1 MKSRLYLLI
10 LTAALFLCACHG
22 KQLEPT
28 VYDSPAETAYATTE
42 TVPATTETVP
52 MTTEAEKPLH
62 SELYLPDCS
71 VEQLLT
77 YFKEVVLHAE
87 YSHGDGDASLVQKW
101 LTPISFW
108 IYGDPTEE
116 DLSVLNDLFAQFN
129 QIPGFPGF
137 CAAETEGS
145 ENLRISF
152 LDRNSF
158 RDQFSGAVNG
168 EDAWG
173 ATEFWYYIDNN
184 EIHTARIG
192 YRTDIDQSVRN
203 SILVEEI
210 VNMLGIADTELREDS
225 VVYQHSDENLVLSDV
240 DWVILNL
247 LYDPAVHCGM
257 DAEHC
262 ADIIRN
268 LYY

>member
-22 KQLEPT
+22 KQLEAT

-42 TVPATTETVP
+42 TVPSTTETVP
-52 MTTEAEKPLH
+52 MTTEAEMPLH

-71 VEQLLT
+71 AEQLMT
-77 YFKEVVLHAE
+77 YFEEVVLHVE
-87 YSHGDGDASLVQKW
+87 YGTGEGDASLVQKW
-101 LTPISFW
+101 LTPIRFR

-116 DLSVLNDLFAQFN
+116 DLSVLTDLFAQLN

-137 CAAETEGS
+137 CPAETEGT

-152 LDRNSF
+152 LDPVSF
-158 RDQFSGAVNG
+158 RDSFSGSVNG

-173 ATEFWYYIDNN
+173 ATEYWYYTDNN
-184 EIHTARIG
+184 EIYTARIG
-192 YRTDIDQSVRN
+192 YRTDIDQNTRN

-210 VNMLGIADTELREDS
+210 VNMLGLADTVLRTDS
-225 VVYQHSDENLVLSDV
+225 VVYQHSNENVALSDV

-247 LYDPAVHCGM
+247 LYEPAVCCGM
-257 DAEHC
+257 NREEC
-262 ADIIRN
+262 FSVLMER
-268 LYY
+268 YY